1 MTMPGPGAQSHMPDP
16 PPTVN
21 TMRTVGIVWMVVGAL
36 AVIGGVIGTAFAVV
50 LFGILAVLLGG
61 ALYAVQQV
69 RAHLGRALGTHAVQ
83 QPAPAVLGAQRRA
96 DERAPAPRLRTG
108 SRPGPGRRGPGG
120 HRRREPLR
128 GHRRDRRPTGPRLT
142 GALTGYGP
150 DDDAVDIE
158 EHPVSTPTEADRTL
172 LTVIARMTALPGK
185 ERELRSTLEGLVEP
199 TLAEDGNV
207 NYDLHVA
214 KDDPATFFFYENWTG
229 SAEFD
234 AHLASDHLVA
244 FANRL
249 GELLVDGADG
259 LVITHLQ
266 RIK

>member
-1 MTMPGPGAQSHMPDP
+1 M
-16 PPTVN
+16 
-21 TMRTVGIVWMVVGAL
+21 
-36 AVIGGVIGTAFAVV
+36 
-50 LFGILAVLLGG
+50 ILAVLLGA
-61 ALYAVQQV
+61 ALYGLQQV
-69 RAHLGRALGTHAVQ
+69 RATSAERSARTLSNSPPPPSSAPGAGPMSEPPP
-83 QPAPAVLGAQRRA
+83 PAYAPDPDQDPGDAGPADTG
-96 DERAPAPRLRTG
+96 DENPSGDTAAT
-108 SRPGPGRRGPGG
+108 
-120 HRRREPLR
+120 
-128 GHRRDRRPTGPRLT
+128 DDPTGPRLT

-150 DDDAVDIE
+150 DDDAVHIE
-158 EHPVSTPTEADRTL
+158 EHPVATPTEADRTL

-185 ERELRSTLEGLVEP
+185 EQELRSTLEGLVEP

-229 SAEFD
+229 SAKFD